1 MGSDGLAGRLV
12 RGSAYSVA
20 ASLIT
25 LTLGF
30 VRSVILAR
38 LLLPQHFGV
47 VALAMVF
54 LNLAGQIRAFG
65 MDKALIHRPDVDQGT
80 LATYFT
86 LRMATLAVSLIVV
99 LAAIPLLTPFY
110 PNMPALGAVMAA
122 LVGVEAL
129 KGLNSVQETLLN
141 KDLEFRAIAL
151 TNVVA
156 SVTMTVVAPWM
167 AWSGFG
173 VWALVGERASGMIA
187 RWVMVWLV
195 FRRWT
200 PRFGWDGAVAR
211 WFWRYG
217 RAVWGATSLA
227 FLLDR
232 FDDFWTGTFLGKTPL
247 GYYSRAYEFARY
259 PRRVIANPLVSV
271 FMPTFAKLQGDR
283 TRLSKA
289 FFRMMSLMVRVGCLF
304 ALLLILTAPEFIRLL
319 LGEKWIPM
327 TLTFQL
333 MVVYVSIDPMMAGM
347 HQLLLA
353 VGKPMVITKV
363 RVWQMLFFVPAVVG
377 LGTWKGIVG
386 VAVAAD
392 LMVLLGAMLLSRRIR
407 RVVDF
412 SWRILL
418 TWPLVGVA
426 AGATVALA
434 TSVVW
439 KGWPLVSVFF
449 AKIAIAS
456 VVYST
461 VLLITER
468 EQIRSGWL
476 ALRHALK
483 PGGESGR

>member
-1 MGSDGLAGRLV
+1 MDSDRIAGKVV
-12 RGSAYSVA
+12 RGSAYSIA
-20 ASLIT
+20 ASAIT

-30 VRSVILAR
+30 IRSVLLAR
-38 LLLPQHFGV
+38 LLLPEHFGV

-54 LNLAGQIRAFG
+54 LNLAGQLRAFG
-65 MDKALIHRPDVDQGT
+65 MDKALIHRSKADQGA

-86 LRMATLAVSLIVV
+86 LRMATLTTSLIVM
-99 LAAIPLLTPFY
+99 LATIPLLALFY
-110 PNMPALGAVMAA
+110 QNMPSLAAVMAA

-141 KDLEFRAIAL
+141 KGLEFRAIAL

-173 VWALVGERASGMIA
+173 VWALVGERASGMMA

-195 FRRWT
+195 FRRWW
-200 PRFGWDGAVAR
+200 PRFGWNGEVAR

-247 GYYSRAYEFARY
+247 GYYSRAYDFARY
-259 PRRVIANPLVSV
+259 PRRVIATPLVSV
-271 FMPTFAKLQGDR
+271 FMPTFARLQDDR
-283 TRLSKA
+283 LRLSKA
-289 FFRMMSLMVRVGCLF
+289 FFRMMSLMVRTGFLL

-319 LGEKWIPM
+319 LGNKWLPM

-333 MVVYVSIDPMMAGM
+333 MIVYVSVDPMMAGM

-353 VGKPMVITKV
+353 VGRPMVITKV
-363 RVWQMLFFVPAVVG
+363 RVWQMLFFVPAVIG

-386 VAVAAD
+386 VAIAAD
-392 LMVLLGAMLLSRRIR
+392 LMVLLGAVLLSRKIR
-407 RVVDF
+407 DVVDF

-418 TWPLVGVA
+418 FWPLVGVTAGTAVVLA
-426 AGATVALA
+426 ASTVWRGRPAAT
-434 TSVVW
+434 
-439 KGWPLVSVFF
+439 VFF
-449 AKIAIAS
+449 AKFVTVL
-456 VVYST
+456 VVYS
-461 VLLITER
+461 LLIVIAER

-483 PGGESGR
+483 PE